1 VFEFIRRNFR
11 WIAGGFIL
19 TYFSSFGQTYFI
31 SASVSEWRAMFG
43 LTHGEFGRLYMF
55 ATLASALCIPFVG
68 RLIDVVQAHL
78 MVALVVPILAG
89 ATLLAAY
96 ASSLPMLV
104 FAIFLLRLFGQGM
117 MTNIALTST
126 GRWFVAERG
135 RAISLVV
142 LGHQGGEATIPLA
155 FAALTI
161 AYGYRVGWLAA
172 TIALV
177 VVGLPLAYWCY
188 RTPRALPLSASA
200 ELAEQDRLPHAQPS
214 MEAAT
219 LPEVRSWTR
228 GEVLR
233 DPIFWALLAGVLAPA
248 FIGTTIFYHQNYL
261 TALHSWPPQLFAMAL
276 LVMALTTVC
285 CALITGAVI
294 DRLSATSVLPYFLLP
309 LAAACFVLAYSG
321 AEITLFILM
330 VLLGIS
336 YGIAS
341 TLFGALW
348 PEIYGLANLGAVRSI
363 TVSAAVLATA
373 IGPGITG
380 TLIDHGMSLPAQM
393 IFLGCYCLLA
403 AGAMAIASVFLQ
415 RRFCNTASNT

>member
-1 VFEFIRRNFR
+1 VLEFIKHNFR

-55 ATLASALCIPFVG
+55 ATLASALCIPFFG
-68 RLIDVVQAHL
+68 RLIDVVQAHR

-89 ATLLAAY
+89 AALLAGY
-96 ASSLPMLV
+96 ASSLPTLIL
-104 FAIFLLRLFGQGM
+104 AIFLLRLFGQGM

-126 GRWFVAERG
+126 ARWFVTQRG
-135 RAISLVV
+135 RAVSLVV

-155 FAALTI
+155 FAALSI
-161 AYGYRVGWLAA
+161 AYGYSIGWLAA
-172 TIALV
+172 AIALIV
-177 VVGLPLAYWCY
+177 IGLPFAYWCY
-188 RTPRALPLSASA
+188 RTPRALPRSASA
-200 ELAEQDRLPHAQPS
+200 SLREQLGLPDTQPS
-214 MEAAT
+214 MQ
-219 LPEVRSWTR
+219 PEVLPKVPSWTR
-228 GEVLR
+228 GQVLR
-233 DPIFWALLAGVLAPA
+233 DPIFWVLLAGVLAPA

-261 TALHSWPPQLFAMAL
+261 TALHSWPPQLFAMSL

-285 CALITGAVI
+285 CALITGAAI
-294 DRLSATSVLPYFLLP
+294 DRLSATFILPYFLLP
-309 LAAACFVLAYSG
+309 LGGACFVLAYSG
-321 AEITLFILM
+321 PEITLFILM

-373 IGPGITG
+373 IGPGVTG
-380 TLIDHGMSLPAQM
+380 TLIDLGMSLPAQM
-393 IFLGCYCLLA
+393 IFLGVYCFLA
-403 AGAMAIASVFLQ
+403 AGAMAIASIFLQ
-415 RRFCNTASNT
+415 RRS